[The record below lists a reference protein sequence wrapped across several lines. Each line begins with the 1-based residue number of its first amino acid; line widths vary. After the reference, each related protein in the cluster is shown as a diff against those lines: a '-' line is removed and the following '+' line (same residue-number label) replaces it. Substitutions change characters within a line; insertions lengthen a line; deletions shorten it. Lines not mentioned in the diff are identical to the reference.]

1 MNHIIKLF
9 IPLACIC
16 VASCAKDSFEFA
28 QSGKDD
34 GNSILRAENQVA
46 TKSAITD
53 VISTV
58 KSRRVLASDVP
69 SILKNQLGRKEARSS
84 ERYSLNTIQRNGN
97 PMLHIVNYDEGGWA
111 IIAGNEREDNQILA
125 MSDVGHFDPDNITN
139 SNVAFWFAMQLE
151 QMETVEFEEDVV
163 SNMNNNGDV
172 SVNSIPPF
180 DDEYVWVRLPLEPI
194 VTTTIEE
201 VGHLLTTKWGQEY
214 PWNYKCPTFRSN
226 STSQT
231 APTGCVAVAVA
242 QLLYYYH
249 FHLGVPS
256 GLYHSIVPTY
266 NDHGDYYTLSVTRS
280 DYQAN
285 SSRWEDMAKT
295 YRSRCASTD
304 YVGDL
309 MIDIGEKVG
318 ITYHEDGSGV
328 AFDDYKNVFSLY
340 GLSSSAIDYDSNK
353 LILSLRANNP
363 VLISSKREKA
373 KSSKS
378 KKEDLEGHSWVID
391 GYKCYRKK
399 TETRYKWVTMPPDS
413 LQFYDNLNYDY
424 VLNLMDKERFYPNV
438 YEGQIDHYYNY
449 HDTYYLKM
457 NWGYEGDYDYI
468 DYDTGTYSWITDGNP
483 YCKRTKMIYDFKPS
497 N

>member
-9 IPLACIC
+9 MSLTC
-16 VASCAKDSFEFA
+16 VCAVSCAKDSFELA
-28 QSGKDD
+28 QSGKED
-34 GNSILRAENQVA
+34 GSSVLGAENQVA
-46 TKSAITD
+46 TKSGITD
-53 VISTV
+53 VTSTV
-58 KSRRVLASDVP
+58 KSRKVLASDVP
-69 SILKNQLGRKEARSS
+69 TILKNLLGINEVRSS
-84 ERYSLNTIQRNGN
+84 KCYSLNTIQKNGN

-111 IIAGNEREDNQILA
+111 IIAGNEREKNQILA

-151 QMETVEFEEDVV
+151 EMKNVEFEDDVV
-163 SNMNNNGDV
+163 ANMNDNGDV

-214 PWNYKCPTFRSN
+214 PWNYKCPAFGR
-226 STSQT
+226 QK

-256 GLYHSIVPTY
+256 GLYHSIVPTFIP
-266 NDHGDYYTLSVTRS
+266 NGNYYTSSVTRS
-280 DYQAN
+280 DYHAN
-285 SSRWEDMAKT
+285 SSRWEEMAKT
-295 YRSRCASTD
+295 YRSQCASTD

-309 MIDIGEKVG
+309 MIDIGERVG
-318 ITYHEDGSGV
+318 IKYGEDGSGV
-328 AFDDYKNVFSLY
+328 AFDNYKNVFSLY
-340 GLSSSAIDYDSNK
+340 GLSSSVIDYDSNK
-353 LILSLRANNP
+353 LISSLSANKP

-373 KSSKS
+373 NSSKS
-378 KKEDLEGHSWVID
+378 REKDLEGHAWVID
-391 GYKCYRKK
+391 GYKCYSKK
-399 TETRYKWVTMPPDS
+399 TDTRYKWVTMPPDS

-424 VLNLMDKERFYPNV
+424 VLNLMDKERFYPDV
-438 YEGQIDHYYNY
+438 YEGQIDHYYDY

-457 NWGYEGDYDYI
+457 NWGYEGSYDNKDYG
-468 DYDTGTYSWITDGNP
+468 TGSYSWITNGNP
-483 YCKRTKMIYDFKPS
+483 YCLMTKMIYDFKPKS
-497 N
+497 